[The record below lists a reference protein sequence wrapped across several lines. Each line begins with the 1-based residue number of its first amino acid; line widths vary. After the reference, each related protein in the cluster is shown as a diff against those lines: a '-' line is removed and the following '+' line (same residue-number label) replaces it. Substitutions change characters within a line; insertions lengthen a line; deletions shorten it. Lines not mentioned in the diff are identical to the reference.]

1 MQQLSSGYQEDTTNI
16 QADLEVDAEV
26 GNGKRKHSFKYH
38 NLSYLFNLFMKVKA
52 ERTDDNNSVITEAEI
67 LLSLSCVAEESTKI
81 PEDPEAYDE
90 VKMVRE
96 SIVFKY
102 YDLT

>member
-1 MQQLSSGYQEDTTNI
+1 MLLQI
-16 QADLEVDAEV
+16 
-26 GNGKRKHSFKYH
+26 
-38 NLSYLFNLFMKVKA
+38 
-52 ERTDDNNSVITEAEI
+52 EAEI
-67 LLSLSCVAEESTKI
+67 LLSLSCVAEESTNI
-81 PEDPEAYDE
+81 QADPEAYGE